1 MRECIFRSERSWV
14 KRRKPGESGEDGVG
28 DADDGDAQGRANGAP
43 DSENGHISSL
53 RTDSIHT

>member
-28 DADDGDAQGRANGAP
+28 DPDLQGRANGAP
-43 DSENGHISSL
+43 ESENGHAPSL